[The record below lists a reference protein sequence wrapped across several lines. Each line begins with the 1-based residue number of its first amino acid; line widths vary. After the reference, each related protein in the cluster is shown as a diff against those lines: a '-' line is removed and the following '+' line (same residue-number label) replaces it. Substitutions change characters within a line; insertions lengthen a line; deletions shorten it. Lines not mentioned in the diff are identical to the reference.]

1 MGHMGCHKMA
11 AIWGW
16 DVTLTKYTNPAY
28 LKKSKRGTAKCELC
42 KNPIK
47 ERSHYWKFEVAFKP
61 KRIRCEEHPFRMSD
75 KAQGRNAEVY
85 AVQEYLEDWING
97 VNDAFLKGK
106 EIDELL
112 ECAKTDLDRIAEEYE
127 DGIMNTISEL
137 QQEESQEKVD
147 KIRAGIDLID
157 ETLSEI
163 KDTRLTDCHNKLC
176 IRASRDEQESYAQ
189 QIIDEVAI

>member
-1 MGHMGCHKMA
+1 M
-11 AIWGW
+11 
-16 DVTLTKYTNPAY
+16 TKYTNPAY
-28 LKKSKRGTAKCELC
+28 LKKSKRGTAKCEEC

-47 ERSHYWKFEVAFKP
+47 VGTHYWKFEVKFRP
-61 KRIRCEEHPFRMSD
+61 TRIRCEEHPFRMSD

-97 VNDAFLKGK
+97 VDIPFLKEK
-106 EIDELL
+106 DIDELL
-112 ECAKTDLDRIAEEYE
+112 EGAKTDLDGTAEEYE

-137 QQEESQEKVD
+137 LQEESQEKVD

-157 ETLSEI
+157 ELLAEI
-163 KDTRLTDCHNKLC
+163 KTK
-176 IRASRDEQESYAQ
+176 SRKEQESSVQ

>member
-1 MGHMGCHKMA
+1 M
-11 AIWGW
+11 
-16 DVTLTKYTNPAY
+16 
-28 LKKSKRGTAKCELC
+28 KKSKRGTAKCELC

-85 AVQEYLEDWING
+85 AVQEYLEDWINC
-97 VNDAFLKGK
+97 VRLSSFEKH
-106 EIDELL
+106 IDKLL
-112 ECAKTDLDRIAEEYE
+112 EYAKTDLDRIAEEYE

-157 ETLSEI
+157 EMLPEI
-163 KDTRLTDCHNKLC
+163 KTKS
-176 IRASRDEQESYAQ
+176 RAEQESDVQ

>member
-1 MGHMGCHKMA
+1 M
-11 AIWGW
+11 
-16 DVTLTKYTNPAY
+16 TKYTNPSHQ
-28 LKKSKRGTAKCELC
+28 KKSRRGTAKCDFC
-42 KNPIK
+42 DKSIK
-47 ERSHYWKFEVAFKP
+47 VGETYWKFEVKFRAIQ
-61 KRIRCEEHPFRMSD
+61 RRCEEHPFRMSD